1 MPSQTAKWQMYGT
14 KNSPFLQS
22 VVMGRRSLGILIVAI
37 FVGILAG
44 NVAGQ
49 VLAVIFDSL
58 GLENNVAQK
67 VLVESYVY
75 KLNPIEIN
83 LIIMT
88 FTLGFSIDFNVL
100 SFLGIGIAWYYVK
113 YSY

>member
-1 MPSQTAKWQMYGT
+1 MHGT

-37 FVGILAG
+37 FIGILAG
-44 NVAGQ
+44 NVVGQ
-49 VLAVIFDSL
+49 VLAVIFDGL
-58 GLENNVAQK
+58 GLENNVAEK
-67 VLVESYVY
+67 VLIESYVY
-75 KLNPIEIN
+75 ELDPIKIN
-83 LIIMT
+83 LIVMT
-88 FTLGFSIDFNVL
+88 LTFGFSLNFNVL

>member
-1 MPSQTAKWQMYGT
+1 MYGT
-14 KNSPFLQS
+14 KIHLFCKAWLWGEE
-22 VVMGRRSLGILIVAI
+22 VWEFSLLRI

-44 NVAGQ
+44 NVVGQ

-75 KLNPIEIN
+75 RLNPIEIN